1 MHDARE
7 CSSTRHS
14 APRPST
20 KLRRRNEMTHPPRII
35 SRKRLIKPSL
45 ETPRSG
51 SIPIDPCWIAYNY
64 VRSRCAYSLSLSP
77 LRRRRPLKIR
87 PERKTCNF
95 DNQSRERRLIF
106 TIQRAAAF
114 IYIYMY
120 RMGTEMRLLAM
131 KRCCC
136 FRENPFEQGSQF
148 YRNDTRNLWVFRFEK
163 LLKRVWRGKKIWI
176 DNRVSFFCIYHL

>member
-114 IYIYMY
+114 IYIYICIAW
-120 RMGTEMRLLAM
+120 EL
-131 KRCCC
+131 RCVCSRWNAAAA
-136 FRENPFEQGSQF
+136 FERTRSSRDRNSIETIREIFEFFVSKNCWSVCG
-148 YRNDTRNLWVFRFEK
+148 E
-163 LLKRVWRGKKIWI
+163 GKK
-176 DNRVSFFCIYHL
+176 FG